1 MVLRSPLR
9 HAVARMMRLWSPR
22 RITTSESG
30 ATFVE
35 YALLVA
41 LIAVGYSI
49 ASSMLGTAILWGVM
63 PRP

>member
-1 MVLRSPLR
+1 
-9 HAVARMMRLWSPR
+9 MMRLWSPR